1 MILILNWNYQY
12 FIRTTT
18 VTCCHLHPFGN
29 KRFTHTLNF
38 FFVVFRSCSRSLCLS
53 LLLALSVPL
62 VGPSKNFRFFPL
74 LFVNCFGHFV
84 LCLCLLAYG
93 LSYVSRD
100 FFLPFWCFL
109 TVFFFCSRCCPPFFN
124 IAFVFEIHLSAALHI
139 LIFYGAHSTRQ
150 KLYSTVFC
158 VMRCTGRN
166 KTINKCFIN
175 FSVYIII
182 INDHCEMRIHILIV
196 LPVNLAKTRSA
207 KNGMEKVKRGKR
219 PKNNSTLPLFLF
231 YWLIYL

>member
-100 FFLPFWCFL
+100 FFLAILMLLDCFFL
-109 TVFFFCSRCCPPFFN
+109 LSLLSSLFQYSFCFRNPSLCCAPYFN
-124 IAFVFEIHLSAALHI
+124 IL
-139 LIFYGAHSTRQ
+139 
-150 KLYSTVFC
+150 
-158 VMRCTGRN
+158 RCTQ
-166 KTINKCFIN
+166 
-175 FSVYIII
+175 
-182 INDHCEMRIHILIV
+182 H
-196 LPVNLAKTRSA
+196 SA
-207 KNGMEKVKRGKR
+207 K
-219 PKNNSTLPLFLF
+219 
-231 YWLIYL
+231 II